1 MTFFLILE
9 WNKTSGIWGVPLDD
23 SWIHYRFADN
33 LRNGQGFAFNP
44 GQPTPGSTSPL
55 WVVLLSIIDFGY
67 LIPSKIIGILAYLST
82 AILVYR
88 LGRLFHLR
96 WYYAMFAGAAT
107 LAAGR
112 FAWAAP
118 SGMETTAFTLFTI
131 VALWTWVRSP
141 RTEIPWYT
149 SLFIGLSCLLRPE
162 GYLFFVLSCIV
173 WLVEIRGE
181 IGWQRG
187 SRELVKHIII
197 VGVLIAPYFIF
208 SWNTTGRILPNTFYA
223 KRTAWDCH
231 PSLAYFGW
239 LGAVFWLDNIV
250 LTSLSLIGVTWI
262 LRSGYWRIK
271 RGLLLNCLWVLV
283 LPVAYSVISPC
294 ITGYYTRYTTP
305 LIPMVMILGAFGGQ
319 ELEAWIRIRY
329 RRKMQDSSRLIR
341 RSRIVRLVILEGI
354 VLAMIP
360 ILVFWAP
367 LFAQTVADIKMMHVE
382 IGNLL
387 ARETNVDDVIA
398 LNDIGAI
405 GYISDREVID
415 LMGLISPDAI
425 EFVEGVK
432 PGEWDDGLAI
442 FINEKQPAYLVVF
455 PNWFPKMIGL
465 LPTEQV
471 YSISLPERTIAGLP
485 GLAGVG
491 GGEMVVYRLNWPER
505 TRSRIH
511 VMGSAG

>member
-1 MTFFLILE
+1 
-9 WNKTSGIWGVPLDD
+9 
-23 SWIHYRFADN
+23 
-33 LRNGQGFAFNP
+33 
-44 GQPTPGSTSPL
+44 
-55 WVVLLSIIDFGY
+55 
-67 LIPSKIIGILAYLST
+67 
-82 AILVYR
+82 
-88 LGRLFHLR
+88 
-96 WYYAMFAGAAT
+96 
-107 LAAGR
+107 
-112 FAWAAP
+112 
-118 SGMETTAFTLFTI
+118 
-131 VALWTWVRSP
+131 
-141 RTEIPWYT
+141 
-149 SLFIGLSCLLRPE
+149 
-162 GYLFFVLSCIV
+162 
-173 WLVEIRGE
+173 
-181 IGWQRG
+181 
-187 SRELVKHIII
+187 
-197 VGVLIAPYFIF
+197 
-208 SWNTTGRILPNTFYA
+208 
-223 KRTAWDCH
+223 
-231 PSLAYFGW
+231 
-239 LGAVFWLDNIV
+239 
-250 LTSLSLIGVTWI
+250 
-262 LRSGYWRIK
+262 
-271 RGLLLNCLWVLV
+271 
-283 LPVAYSVISPC
+283 
-294 ITGYYTRYTTP
+294 
-305 LIPMVMILGAFGGQ
+305 MVMILGAFGGQ

-491 GGEMVVYRLNWPER
+491 GGEMVVYRLNWPE
-505 TRSRIH
+505 SEFP
-511 VMGSAG
+511 